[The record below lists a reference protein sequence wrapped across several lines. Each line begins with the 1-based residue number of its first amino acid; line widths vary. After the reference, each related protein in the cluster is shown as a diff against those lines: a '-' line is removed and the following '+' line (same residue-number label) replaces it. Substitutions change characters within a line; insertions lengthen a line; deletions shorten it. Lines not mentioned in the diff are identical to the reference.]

1 MSDAMSSAKT
11 PDPTP
16 KPQVERRK
24 PATDPRFSLLPLQLH
39 LSAFN
44 GVDDD
49 RFEMQFYEDVL
60 RQDPCNE
67 DVLMALGH
75 AYTTRGEY
83 QKGLEVDRRLVRLR
97 PSDPTAFYNLACSY
111 SLTGQ
116 LDESIMTLEHAIS
129 LGYRDFDHMLRD
141 PDLENLRK
149 DSRFRRLIARRL
161 AGSAKNA
168 STS

>member
-1 MSDAMSSAKT
+1 MSTGKPSSKT
-11 PDPTP
+11 PP
-16 KPQVERRK
+16 KGAGERRK
-24 PATDPRFSLLPLQLH
+24 PVADPRFSLLPMRLQ

-44 GVDDD
+44 GVDDE

-67 DVLMALGH
+67 DVLMVLGH

-83 QKGLEVDRRLVRLR
+83 EKGLEVDRRLVRLR
-97 PSDPTAFYNLACSY
+97 PSDPTAYYNLACSY
-111 SLTGQ
+111 SLMGQ

-129 LGYRDFDHMLRD
+129 LGYRDFDHMVKD

-149 DSRFRRLIARRL
+149 DARFRRLIARRL
-161 AGSAKNA
+161 SGSAKNS

>member
-1 MSDAMSSAKT
+1 MSTGKPPSNV
-11 PDPTP
+11 PP
-16 KPQVERRK
+16 KPPGERRK
-24 PATDPRFSLLPLQLH
+24 PVADPRFSLLPLQLQ
-39 LSAFN
+39 LSAFH
-44 GVDDD
+44 GVDDE
-49 RFEMQFYEDVL
+49 RFEMQFYEEVL
-60 RQDPCNE
+60 RHDPCNE

-129 LGYRDFDHMLRD
+129 LGYRDFEHMVKD

-149 DSRFRRLIARRL
+149 DARFRRLIARRL
-161 AGSAKNA
+161 AGSSGSSSN
-168 STS
+168 S